1 MRKDKTMSRK
11 PWLWLW
17 LLCLGLAACASQPK
31 NAPNI
36 LLPQENRLQAA
47 SVAPSEQWYQAE
59 WFWQGRSLAFLMLL
73 QNEASGGHTLV
84 ATTLTGQELFA
95 LQEHKQQFTV
105 LQQLPETKRIP
116 LPYVYRDV
124 AWASASTAAFAAMS
138 QAEHEFSATSEHK
151 IWRNKTQILWE
162 AQLQADGAWLIDNK
176 QAHYQMRLSPVSI
189 DETSSNAATEVQ
201 P

>member
-1 MRKDKTMSRK
+1 MTRK
-11 PWLWLW
+11 PWLWLF
-17 LLCLGLAACASQPK
+17 CLGLAACASQPK
-31 NAPNI
+31 TAPNI
-36 LLPQENRLQAA
+36 LLPQEHPLQAA
-47 SVAPSEQWYQAE
+47 SAAPTEQWYQAE

-73 QNEASGGHTLV
+73 QSEASGGHTLV

-95 LQEHKQQFTV
+95 LQEQNQQFTV

-124 AWASASTAAFAAMS
+124 AWASASTAAFAAMT
-138 QAEHEFSATSEHK
+138 QPEHEFTVTPERK
-151 IWRNKTQILWE
+151 TWRNKTQILWE

-176 QAHYQMRLSPVSI
+176 QAHYQMRLSPVPV
-189 DETSSNAATEVQ
+189 DETSSDAPIEVQ

>member
-1 MRKDKTMSRK
+1 MTRK
-11 PWLWLW
+11 PWLW

-31 NAPNI
+31 TAPNI
-36 LLPQENRLQAA
+36 LLPQENLLQAA
-47 SVAPSEQWYQAE
+47 SAVPTEQWYQAE

-73 QNEASGGHTLV
+73 QNDMNGSHTLV

-95 LQEHKQQFTV
+95 LQEHNQQFTV

-124 AWASASTAAFAAMS
+124 AWASASTAAFAAMT
-138 QAEHEFSATSEHK
+138 QPEHEFTVTPERK
-151 IWRNKTQILWE
+151 TWRNKTQILWE

-176 QAHYQMRLSPVSI
+176 QARYQMRLSPVSA
-189 DETSSNAATEVQ
+189 DEASSDAAIEVQ

>member
-1 MRKDKTMSRK
+1 MTRK
-11 PWLWLW
+11 PWLW
-17 LLCLGLAACASQPK
+17 LLCLGLAACANQPQTTL
-31 NAPNI
+31 NI
-36 LLPQENRLQAA
+36 LLPQENPLQASSA
-47 SVAPSEQWYQAE
+47 APTEQWYQAE

-73 QNEASGGHTLV
+73 QNEVGGGHTLV

-138 QAEHEFSATSEHK
+138 QAEHEFIATSERK
-151 IWRNKTQILWE
+151 TWRNKTQILWE
-162 AQLQADGAWLIDNK
+162 AQLQADGALLIDNK
-176 QAHYQMRLSPVSI
+176 QAHYQMRLSPVPV
-189 DETSSNAATEVQ
+189 DETSSDAPIEVQ

>member
-1 MRKDKTMSRK
+1 MTRK
-11 PWLWLW
+11 PWLW

-31 NAPNI
+31 TAANI
-36 LLPQENRLQAA
+36 LLPQENLLQAA
-47 SVAPSEQWYQAE
+47 SAAPTEQWYQAE

-73 QNEASGGHTLV
+73 QNEVGGGHTLV

-95 LQEHKQQFTV
+95 LQEQNQQFTV

-124 AWASASTAAFAAMS
+124 AWASASTAAFAAMT
-138 QAEHEFSATSEHK
+138 QAEHVFTATPERK
-151 IWRNKTQILWE
+151 TWRHKTQILWE

-176 QAHYQMRLSPVSI
+176 QAHYQMRLSPVPI
-189 DETSSNAATEVQ
+189 DETSSDAATEVT

>member
-1 MRKDKTMSRK
+1 MTRK
-11 PWLWLW
+11 PWLWM
-17 LLCLGLAACASQPK
+17 LCLGLAACANQPK
-31 NAPNI
+31 TEPNI
-36 LLPQENRLQAA
+36 LLPQENPLRASSAA
-47 SVAPSEQWYQAE
+47 PTEQWYQAE

-73 QNEASGGHTLV
+73 QNEVSGGHTLI

-138 QAEHEFSATSEHK
+138 QAEHEFIATSERK
-151 IWRNKTQILWE
+151 TWRNKTQILWE

-176 QAHYQMRLSPVSI
+176 QARYQMRLSPVA
-189 DETSSNAATEVQ
+189 DEADAKQSDTSQEVT

>member
-1 MRKDKTMSRK
+1 MTRK
-11 PWLWLW
+11 PWLW

-31 NAPNI
+31 TAANI
-36 LLPQENRLQAA
+36 LLPQEHPLQAA
-47 SVAPSEQWYQAE
+47 SAAPTEQWYQAE

-73 QNEASGGHTLV
+73 QSEVGGGHTLV

-95 LQEHKQQFTV
+95 LQEQNQQFTV

-138 QAEHEFSATSEHK
+138 QAEHVFTATPERK

-176 QAHYQMRLSPVSI
+176 QARYQMRLSPVPL
-189 DETSSNAATEVQ
+189 DETSSDAATEVT

>member
-1 MRKDKTMSRK
+1 MSRK
-11 PWLWLW
+11 PWLW
-17 LLCLGLAACASQPK
+17 LLCLGLAACANQPK
-31 NAPNI
+31 TAPNI

-95 LQEHKQQFTV
+95 LQEHNQQFTV

-124 AWASASTAAFAAMS
+124 AWASASTTAFAAMA
-138 QAEHEFSATSEHK
+138 QPEHEFTATPE
-151 IWRNKTQILWE
+151 RKTQILWE
-162 AQLQADGAWLIDNK
+162 SRLQADGAWLIDNK
-176 QAHYQMRLSPVSI
+176 QAGYQMRLSPVT
-189 DETSSNAATEVQ
+189 DDAESSDVESSDTAQEVM

>member
-1 MRKDKTMSRK
+1 MTRK
-11 PWLWLW
+11 PCLW

-31 NAPNI
+31 TTPNI
-36 LLPQENRLQAA
+36 LLPNETTLQAA
-47 SVAPSEQWYQAE
+47 SVSVAEQWYQAE
-59 WFWQGRSLAFLMLL
+59 WFWQGRSVAFLSMLR
-73 QNEASGGHTLV
+73 ADADGGHTLV

-95 LQEHKQQFTV
+95 LKEQNQQFTV

-124 AWASASTAAFAAMS
+124 AWASASTAAFAAMT
-138 QAEHEFSATSEHK
+138 QAEHAFSATPERK
-151 IWRNKTQILWE
+151 TWRNKTQTLWE

-176 QAHYQMRLSPVSI
+176 QAGYQMRLSPVPV
-189 DETSSNAATEVQ
+189 DATSNDAATEVT

>member
-1 MRKDKTMSRK
+1 MTRK
-11 PWLWLW
+11 PWLW
-17 LLCLGLAACASQPK
+17 LLCLGLAACANQPK
-31 NAPNI
+31 TEPNI
-36 LLPQENRLQAA
+36 LLPQENPLRASSAA
-47 SVAPSEQWYQAE
+47 PTEQWYQAE

-73 QNEASGGHTLV
+73 QNEVSGGHTLV

-138 QAEHEFSATSEHK
+138 QAEHEFIATSERK
-151 IWRNKTQILWE
+151 TWRNKTQILWE

-176 QAHYQMRLSPVSI
+176 QARYQMRLSPVPI
-189 DETSSNAATEVQ
+189 DETSSDAATEVQ

>member
-1 MRKDKTMSRK
+1 MTRK
-11 PWLWLW
+11 PWLW
-17 LLCLGLAACASQPK
+17 LLCLGLAACVSQPK
-31 NAPNI
+31 TAPNI

-47 SVAPSEQWYQAE
+47 SAATTEQWYQAE

-95 LQEHKQQFTV
+95 LQEQNQQFTV

-138 QAEHEFSATSEHK
+138 QAEHAFTATPERK
-151 IWRNKTQILWE
+151 TWRNNSQILWE

-176 QAHYQMRLSPVSI
+176 QARYQMRLSPVPV
-189 DETSSNAATEVQ
+189 DETSSDAASEVQ

>member
-1 MRKDKTMSRK
+1 
-11 PWLWLW
+11 
-17 LLCLGLAACASQPK
+17 
-31 NAPNI
+31 
-36 LLPQENRLQAA
+36 
-47 SVAPSEQWYQAE
+47 
-59 WFWQGRSLAFLMLL
+59 MLL
-73 QNEASGGHTLV
+73 QNEVGGGHTLV

-138 QAEHEFSATSEHK
+138 QAEHEFIATSERK
-151 IWRNKTQILWE
+151 TWRNKTQILWE
-162 AQLQADGAWLIDNK
+162 AQLQADGALLIDNK
-176 QAHYQMRLSPVSI
+176 QAHYQMRLSPVPV
-189 DETSSNAATEVQ
+189 DETSSDAPIEVQ

>member
-1 MRKDKTMSRK
+1 
-11 PWLWLW
+11 
-17 LLCLGLAACASQPK
+17 
-31 NAPNI
+31 
-36 LLPQENRLQAA
+36 
-47 SVAPSEQWYQAE
+47 
-59 WFWQGRSLAFLMLL
+59 MLL
-73 QNEASGGHTLV
+73 QNEIGGGHTLV

-95 LQEHKQQFTV
+95 LQEQNQQFTV

-176 QAHYQMRLSPVSI
+176 QAHYQMRLSPVPI
-189 DETSSNAATEVQ
+189 DETSSDAATEVQ

>member
-1 MRKDKTMSRK
+1 MSRK
-11 PWLWLW
+11 PWLWL
-17 LLCLGLAACASQPK
+17 LCLGLGLAACASQHK
-31 NAPNI
+31 TAPNI
-36 LLPQENRLQAA
+36 LLPQESRLQAA
-47 SVAPSEQWYQAE
+47 SVAPTEQWYQAE

-95 LQEHKQQFTV
+95 LQEHNQQFTV

-124 AWASASTAAFAAMS
+124 AWASASTAAFAAMT
-138 QAEHEFSATSEHK
+138 QAEHEFSATPERK
-151 IWRNKTQILWE
+151 TWRNNTQILWG

-176 QAHYQMRLSPVSI
+176 QAGYQMRLSTVA
-189 DETSSNAATEVQ
+189 DDAESSDIAQEVT

>member
-1 MRKDKTMSRK
+1 MTRK
-11 PWLWLW
+11 PWLW
-17 LLCLGLAACASQPK
+17 LLCLGLAACANQPK
-31 NAPNI
+31 TAPNI
-36 LLPQENRLQAA
+36 LLPQENPLQAA
-47 SVAPSEQWYQAE
+47 SAAPTEQWYQAE

-73 QNEASGGHTLV
+73 QNEVSGGHTLV

-95 LQEHKQQFTV
+95 LHEHKQQFTV

-138 QAEHEFSATSEHK
+138 QAEHEFTATPERK
-151 IWRNKTQILWE
+151 TWRKKTQILWE

-176 QAHYQMRLSPVSI
+176 QAHYQMRLSPVPV
-189 DETSSNAATEVQ
+189 DETSSNAAIEVQ

>member
-1 MRKDKTMSRK
+1 MTRK
-11 PWLWLW
+11 PWLW

-31 NAPNI
+31 TAPNI
-36 LLPQENRLQAA
+36 LLPQENLLQAA
-47 SVAPSEQWYQAE
+47 SATPTEQWYQAE

-73 QNEASGGHTLV
+73 QNEVGGGHTLV

-138 QAEHEFSATSEHK
+138 QAEHEFSATPERK
-151 IWRNKTQILWE
+151 TWRNKTQTLWE

-176 QAHYQMRLSPVSI
+176 QAHYQMRLSPVPI
-189 DETSSNAATEVQ
+189 DETSSDAATEVQ